1 MRSDWIEL
9 GPIRWREMESR
20 LGEMRSDQLC
30 YALRK
35 FRERERERE
44 RERDKGQSSCN
55 GVDGFGVFF
64 FFLIFFCLS
73 QSYKLGERNRTKKR
87 QRSLLGGN

>member
-30 YALRK
+30 YALQK

-44 RERDKGQSSCN
+44 RQRPKLLD

-64 FFLIFFCLS
+64 FFFNFLLS
-73 QSYKLGERNRTKKR
+73 VSKL
-87 QRSLLGGN
+87 

>member
-35 FRERERERE
+35 FRERERKAKAPVMELMVVV
-44 RERDKGQSSCN
+44 C
-55 GVDGFGVFF
+55 FFFF
-64 FFLIFFCLS
+64 FFLLS
-73 QSYKLGERNRTKKR
+73 VSKL
-87 QRSLLGGN
+87 

>member
-30 YALRK
+30 YALQK

-44 RERDKGQSSCN
+44 RERDKGQSSWMELM
-55 GVDGFGVFF
+55 VLVFFF

-73 QSYKLGERNRTKKR
+73 QSYKLG
-87 QRSLLGGN
+87 

>member
-1 MRSDWIEL
+1 
-9 GPIRWREMESR
+9 MESR

-35 FRERERERE
+35 FRERERKAKAPVMELMVVV
-44 RERDKGQSSCN
+44 C
-55 GVDGFGVFF
+55 FF

>member
-35 FRERERERE
+35 FTERERETKAKAPVME
-44 RERDKGQSSCN
+44 LM
-55 GVDGFGVFF
+55 VMVFLF
-64 FFLIFFCLS
+64 FNFFLS
-73 QSYKLGERNRTKKR
+73 VSKL
-87 QRSLLGGN
+87 